1 MTSLPF
7 LYPRLVRPL
16 RGTVVRQF
24 LRAYS
29 NSHDTASSST
39 TTTTTASPSTVA
51 KSNTA
56 STSTSS
62 RLRVRRDPIPFE
74 LPPDLE
80 SEIEPEEHIDGT
92 ITPMERQAFTKIFH
106 DISRSQPSLDST
118 STTTP
123 RKDASEIMSE
133 ASTEQFRA
141 REHIRGER
149 REALEAAR
157 SASIS
162 VLSSLDKA
170 GSGFT
175 ETENAETDSFADIPF
190 AESDAAD
197 SADAARHRQR
207 TLAAFPPSLRTA
219 ASEAIG
225 SRERKRLRIQQQ
237 MQQQIQEAEIEDPVM
252 IAAAKKA
259 AQTEELRQKR
269 QEKMELVMLS
279 KRTDA
284 ALWEYMET
292 SVFSMVEEFGLV
304 STTEAAPRDAKETTD
319 REKGRKAAAKAASRT
334 NAKKRPSAKLMTY
347 GPVYSATLLH
357 GLKLLGGHYGGGE
370 TSPLA
375 LAVLPRIKSLGLQS
389 YVLGAST
396 PLYNELL
403 KIQWTRL
410 GDAVAVFGLLQEMQQ
425 AGLAFN
431 DGTLAV
437 LKSMEFHFGVARAG
451 AAVSTMVDLDS
462 VHRPLGTVRGT
473 SFVGA
478 ALRHLPDVAAV
489 PSMVQ
494 WWRSQVE
501 AGAINSRRFA

>member
-16 RGTVVRQF
+16 RGTAVRQF

-29 NSHDTASSST
+29 DSHDAASSSSSST
-39 TTTTTASPSTVA
+39 TTTTSKPS
-51 KSNTA
+51 TA
-56 STSTSS
+56 STSAS

-80 SEIEPEEHIDGT
+80 SEIEPEERIDGT
-92 ITPMERQAFTKIFH
+92 ITPIERQAFTKIFR
-106 DISRSQPSLDST
+106 DIARSEPSIDDAAAATLL
-118 STTTP
+118 
-123 RKDASEIMSE
+123 KDASDIMSD

-141 REHIRGER
+141 REPIRGER

-157 SASIS
+157 SAS
-162 VLSSLDKA
+162 VRVVDAHGK
-170 GSGFT
+170 SGI
-175 ETENAETDSFADIPF
+175 DL
-190 AESDAAD
+190 AAD
-197 SADAARHRQR
+197 SLADAERRRKRA
-207 TLAAFPPSLRTA
+207 LAAFPASLRAA

-225 SRERKRLRIQQQ
+225 SRERKLLTLQQQ
-237 MQQQIQEAEIEDPVM
+237 MQQQMQEAATDDPVM
-252 IAAAKKA
+252 LAAAKKA
-259 AQTEELRQKR
+259 AQTAELRQKR
-269 QEKMELVMLS
+269 LETMERVMLA

-284 ALWEYMET
+284 ALWEYMEDA
-292 SVFSMVEEFGLV
+292 VFSMVDEFGIAP
-304 STTEAAPRDAKETTD
+304 STGDKTQ
-319 REKGRKAAAKAASRT
+319 S
-334 NAKKRPSAKLMTY
+334 KRPSAKLLKY
-347 GPVYSATLLH
+347 GPVYPAALLH
-357 GLKLLGGHYGGGE
+357 GLKLLGVHYAGGA

-375 LAVLPRIKSLGLQS
+375 LAVLPRVKALGLQS

-437 LKSMEFHFGVARAG
+437 LKSMEFHFGVAREG
-451 AAVSTMVDLDS
+451 AAAATQMDLDS
-462 VHRPLGTVRGT
+462 VHRPLETVRGQ

-494 WWRSQVE
+494 WWRTQVE
-501 AGAINSRRFA
+501 AGANNSRRFA